1 VSGNVGQRLGS
12 EKKKIEKRLESA
24 VKFNGGGPV
33 LSATNVHYEI
43 AGKSKAVSHGGIG
56 AVHLLLLN
64 LRLQERINASLK
76 LLKFHVPYHESD
88 HVLNLAYNVLCGGQT
103 LDDIE
108 LRRNDRVFLDAI
120 GATSIPDPTTAGDF
134 CRRFGVAEIETL
146 QRVVNET
153 RVEVWKRNGS
163 LFSEPARIDADAT
176 LVPTFGEC
184 KQDMDITYKGV
195 WGYAPL
201 VVSLANTG
209 EVLFICN
216 RSGNRPSHE
225 DSVFYFKQAI
235 ALARKAGFTQV
246 IIRGDT
252 DFSLTAAFDAWDD
265 DDVTFV
271 FGFDASKIMKMWAD
285 SAPDDLYQELVRR
298 AERAIKTTERQKP
311 ENVKERIV
319 EERGFENIRLK
330 NEDVVDFDYR
340 PGKCK
345 KTYRV
350 VAVRK
355 NLEICKGKDI
365 LREDTRYFFYITN
378 SRTMTCAEIVH
389 EAMQRCNQ
397 ENLIAQHKGMR
408 ALHAPLNTLNANWA
422 YMVIVSLAWSIK
434 AWMALLLPISP
445 RWRDRHIEQ
454 QTQLLRMEFRTFLA
468 AFINIPCQIVKSGRK
483 IIYRFLAW
491 NTWLSTFFRL
501 INSF

>member
-1 VSGNVGQRLGS
+1 VSGNVGQRLGN
-12 EKKKIEKRLESA
+12 EKRKIEKRLKSA
-24 VKFNGGGPV
+24 VAFNGGGPV
-33 LSATNVHYEI
+33 LSATNIHYEM
-43 AGKSKAVSHGGIG
+43 GDRSKAVSCGGIG
-56 AVHLLLLN
+56 AVHLLVKN
-64 LRLQERINASLK
+64 LRLQERIDEALN

-88 HVLNLAYNVLCGGQT
+88 HVLNLAYNALCGGRT

-108 LRRNDRVFLDAI
+108 LRRNDSVFLDAL

-134 CRRFGVAEIETL
+134 CRRFGIEDVEAL
-146 QRVVNET
+146 QRVVNEV
-153 RVEVWKRNGS
+153 RVDVWKRNGS

-176 LVPTFGEC
+176 LVPTLGEC
-184 KQDMDITYKGV
+184 KQGMDITFKGV

-201 VVSLANTG
+201 LVSLANTG

-216 RSGNRPSHE
+216 RSGSRPSHE

-235 ALARKAGFTQV
+235 ELARKAGFTRV

-252 DFSLTAAFDAWDD
+252 DYALTAAFDAWDD

-271 FGFDASKIMKMWAD
+271 FGYDANATMKAWAD
-285 SAPDDLYQELVRR
+285 SAPDEMYQELVRR
-298 AERAIKTTERQKP
+298 AERAIKTKTRKTP
-311 ENVKERIV
+311 DNVKERVV

-330 NEDVVDFDYR
+330 SEDVVDFDYR
-340 PGKCK
+340 PCKCK

-355 NLEICKGKDI
+355 NLDIYKGKE
-365 LREDTRYFFYITN
+365 LQREDVRYFFYITN
-378 SRTMTCAEIVH
+378 DRTMTCAEVVH

-397 ENLIAQHKGMR
+397 ENLIAQHKGLR

-434 AWMALLLPISP
+434 AWMALLLPIRP
-445 RWRDRHIEQ
+445 RWRGRHAEQ
-454 QTQLLRMEFRTFLA
+454 QRHLLRMEFRTFLA
-468 AFINIPCQIVKSGRK
+468 AFINIPCQIVQSGRK
-483 IIYRFLAW
+483 ITYRCLAW
-491 NTWLSTFFRL
+491 NAWLSTFFRL